1 MRHDRRQIGIAGAG
15 IGGLTAAL
23 ALNAIGYKVR
33 VMEARHALP
42 MEGAG
47 IQISPN
53 AFHVLA
59 NLADDKIKSPAS
71 LGSLLQSVGF
81 APDRIDLHDGASATP
96 LTQFTLGDTFR
107 ERYGAPYLVL
117 GRSDLASLLMNA
129 CEARG
134 GIDIQFGASVVE
146 AAQHSRGVTAMV
158 ERRDAGGTI
167 RVEESPFFALI
178 GADGVRS
185 RVANLVPGAQPATF
199 TGHIAWRGLVA
210 MEDFPAALPRD
221 ATGLW
226 QMPGAHIV
234 HYPVYQGR
242 TANVI
247 IVTPWE
253 GRDGGLADL
262 KDDATVAKAGWL
274 SRKETKI
281 PTEVRAVLAQKSLTA
296 PLISLLDSEG
306 TWGGWP
312 LYAHRRL
319 GTVQYGS
326 IGLIGDAAHAM
337 VPYAAQ
343 GGVSAIEDAAV
354 LAKCFSQTPDDAPEA
369 LAAYAKQRRPRVSR
383 VMALSQSNRKIYHL
397 SGPMRFARNTV
408 MKLTPP
414 ALLERRMDWLYRWR
428 VDA

>member
-23 ALNAIGYKVR
+23 TLNAVGYNVR
-33 VMEARHALP
+33 IMEARPALP

-53 AFHVLA
+53 GFHVLA
-59 NLADDKIKSPAS
+59 RLADDKAKSPDS

-96 LTQFTLGDTFR
+96 LTRFTLGNTFR

-129 CEARG
+129 CKARG
-134 GIDIQFGASVVE
+134 GIDIQFGANVVE
-146 AAQHSRGVTAMV
+146 AAQHGRGVTAMV
-158 ERRDAGGTI
+158 ERRDADGVI

-185 RVANLVPGAQPATF
+185 RVADLVPGAQHATF

-247 IVTPWE
+247 IVTPWAE
-253 GRDGGLADL
+253 RESSLAPS
-262 KDDATVAKAGWL
+262 KDDTTVAKAGWL
-274 SRKETKI
+274 ARKETRI
-281 PTEVRAVLAQKSLTA
+281 PTEVRQVLAQKTLAA
-296 PLISLLDSEG
+296 PLTSLLDSEG
-306 TWGGWP
+306 MWGGWP
-312 LYAHRRL
+312 LYAHSKL
-319 GTVQYGS
+319 GVMHYGS

-354 LAKCFSQTPDDAPEA
+354 LARCFSQTPDDAPAA
-369 LAAYAKQRRPRVSR
+369 LAAYGKERRPRVSR

-408 MKLTPP
+408 MKLTPHT
-414 ALLERRMDWLYRWR
+414 LLERRMDWLYRWR
-428 VDA
+428 VDG